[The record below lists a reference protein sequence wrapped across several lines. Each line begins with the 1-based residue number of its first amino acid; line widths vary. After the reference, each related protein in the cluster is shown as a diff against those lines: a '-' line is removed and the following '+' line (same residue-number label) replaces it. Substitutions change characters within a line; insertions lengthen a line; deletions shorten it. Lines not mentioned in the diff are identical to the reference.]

1 MIWDLVLCFL
11 GKLTTRK
18 ARTPW
23 GGWRLRGFIKTGV
36 CPPFCD
42 RLYHLTTS
50 WQVSGYE
57 RWYV

>member
-1 MIWDLVLCFL
+1 L